1 MDSQRL
7 HEGFREEYQKRRKR
21 PYGESHPYDAFI
33 PKRFEDLRLN
43 GGSKLRRIPIKLNYH
58 RSRFKK
64 LKSKSPRRTLDS
76 KGLLDR
82 TFQRRC
88 VGMKKQYHQ
97 KKRTAQVKLAQA
109 CKSLGMFLVS
119 PSFRDPKD
127 CMKICV
133 VKRQIIDTGVRP
145 ETHLFWYE
153 FTSHEPTDIDG
164 HVDTRIG
171 DQSIFAEDVTALEHD
186 DPDAAMES
194 VKDETV
200 LESEPEV
207 TSNDKIRVELSEGQQ
222 QKEQRRFHKVRFKG
236 RRHRKA
242 LYTRRVVLQKKL
254 SVNWSYHKSR
264 KKELI
269 NLNIPVKA
277 LRQLSKE
284 SDGAEEIRS
293 TRLLQRFQWEPG
305 PAVMLNDNI
314 KQGQVQWLRLTSQQN
329 GDINFSLGNA
339 ETSELCERVDASVID
354 SKGQY
359 KERHRGNE
367 LYIEVKRV
375 DVLGLKRSLASQ
387 KTNSSDGVKI
397 MGSAFVSFSLEDKTV
412 LLPGRKLRLCGEKI
426 MDGRFEGLSKEKSG
440 RAAGLWRQMRKVIFD
455 AAVMPLYLRLQRDEG
470 SEPMIGYEWDPGG
483 VSIEKI
489 QEFVFNIKCCLLEME
504 QSMKKCSANS
514 ELELLTRKVHHM
526 KAEGADSNHGKGDA
540 LVVKLEKRL
549 RMVQW
554 VEQGRRDNGARIG
567 TMRNEGHIVLS
578 TSDTR
583 AYSESLLDYGKHNKQ
598 MRWLLDHT
606 MTAVVLDE
614 DAPENDT
621 DGRYLFIKFINSDP
635 REKVVFFVYDW
646 FQSPRPPE
654 MNHDKG
660 GLGTMVSVSRKRGL
674 SQNIGLVS
682 VSNFNGNGMNRK
694 KVQGHPEDIVGEEA
708 VLKGQKLEIAIIMKL
723 TRGNHKLKIQEGNS
737 SSYNLRTSW
746 IFRKGVLIRTGLMK
760 MGQQLGFVYFIYLIT
775 I

>member
-1 MDSQRL
+1 M
-7 HEGFREEYQKRRKR
+7 
-21 PYGESHPYDAFI
+21 SHM
-33 PKRFEDLRLN
+33 
-43 GGSKLRRIPIKLNYH
+43 
-58 RSRFKK
+58 
-64 LKSKSPRRTLDS
+64 
-76 KGLLDR
+76 KGAR
-82 TFQRRC
+82 
-88 VGMKKQYHQ
+88 
-97 KKRTAQVKLAQA
+97 
-109 CKSLGMFLVS
+109 MFL
-119 PSFRDPKD
+119 
-127 CMKICV
+127 
-133 VKRQIIDTGVRP
+133 GVR
-145 ETHLFWYE
+145 
-153 FTSHEPTDIDG
+153 TDG
-164 HVDTRIG
+164 R
-171 DQSIFAEDVTALEHD
+171 
-186 DPDAAMES
+186 
-194 VKDETV
+194 
-200 LESEPEV
+200 
-207 TSNDKIRVELSEGQQ
+207 
-222 QKEQRRFHKVRFKG
+222 EQRAVG
-236 RRHRKA
+236 
-242 LYTRRVVLQKKL
+242 
-254 SVNWSYHKSR
+254 
-264 KKELI
+264 
-269 NLNIPVKA
+269 
-277 LRQLSKE
+277 
-284 SDGAEEIRS
+284 EE
-293 TRLLQRFQWEPG
+293 
-305 PAVMLNDNI
+305 
-314 KQGQVQWLRLTSQQN
+314 RLTSKGSGEFEIGLYPWGHDEIQEDTWEFEIEITDQKQSIHMVKKSMETWAKESNFGQAECLRVVDSYCEGGGAGSQYPNVN
-329 GDINFSLGNA
+329 GN
-339 ETSELCERVDASVID
+339 RVWNPGVLLVEEDKSYSSVIAEKLWI
-354 SKGQY
+354 S
-359 KERHRGNE
+359 E

-375 DVLGLKRSLASQ
+375 DVRGLKRSLASQ
-387 KTNSSDGVKI
+387 KVNSCDGVKI
-397 MGSAFVSFSLEDKTV
+397 MESAFVSFSLEDKTV